1 MRRLIAI
8 CLVLFLI
15 AYAVPSFA
23 MGGGGKNRHRSAASA
38 QQVSNT
44 GGGSVETAIV
54 NDGQNNNDGPGN
66 VNHRVPEPEISA
78 LIGSLILGGLLFNG
92 VRRIRSKR

>member
-1 MRRLIAI
+1 MRRLMAI

-23 MGGGGKNRHRSAASA
+23 MGGGGKNRHRSVASA

-54 NDGQNNNDGPGN
+54 NDGQNNNGGPGN
-66 VNHRVPEPEISA
+66 VNHRVPEPEIRA